1 MKKIVLSVVAI
12 LAFGGFWVQA
22 QEQKDDNPTLVF
34 GSAAT
39 PDGSQNMF
47 LVEQPKNAPNPLGNP
62 IVVTPETE
70 NSGEMPNEANTSAA
84 SQSPDNAPNVADE
97 VKGVGTPNPNPATE
111 AEALGKD
118 FENTLMEANGRVYD
132 IQSYPE
138 ADLKVMD
145 NSSDPQTIY
154 SPNVNN

>member
-1 MKKIVLSVVAI
+1 MKKIVLSIVAI
-12 LAFGGFWVQA
+12 LAFGGVLAKAQA
-22 QEQKDDNPTLVF
+22 QKSDNPTLVF

-47 LVEQPKNAPNPLGNP
+47 LVEQPENAPNPLGNP
-62 IVVTPETE
+62 IVVNPE
-70 NSGEMPNEANTSAA
+70 NSTDATNEMT
-84 SQSPDNAPNVADE
+84 NAPTNVAPKNNPENSTSE
-97 VKGVGTPNPNPATE
+97 VQGVGIPNPNPATD
-111 AEALGKD
+111 AQALGKD

-145 NSSDPQTIY
+145 NPSDPQTIY